1 MKKLIFNKLIKLI
14 LVTFVVFSFVACGG
28 GGSSGGDDY
37 APAPVMQTNSDG
49 TIQILAPGYNDILPV
64 TLVCNGVTI
73 SQSATSN
80 NVPSLAIACGQE
92 AAFAV
97 QQTNY
102 SNYTWSLDGLG
113 VTPGT
118 LNENGRMCTFTPES
132 TGNYNLLIVVTKD
145 GLIGSLSV
153 NLMVSE

>member
-49 TIQILAPGYNDILPV
+49 TIQITAPSYDNDLSV
-64 TLVCNGVTI
+64 TLLVNGAVV
-73 SQSATSN
+73 SGN
-80 NVPSLAIACGQE
+80 NLSLQKDHE
-92 AAFAV
+92 ASFVV
-97 QQTNY
+97 QQADYTNY
-102 SNYTWSLDGLG
+102 SWTLDGRR

-118 LNENGRMCTFTPES
+118 LNENGRTCTFTPES
-132 TGNYNLLIVVTKD
+132 AGIYNILIIVTKD
-145 GLIGSLSV
+145 GLRGSLSV
-153 NLMVSE
+153 NIVVSE

>member
-49 TIQILAPGYNDILPV
+49 TIQIQAPGYDTLPV
-64 TLVCNGVTI
+64 TLLVNGAVA
-73 SQSATSN
+73 SGTSL
-80 NVPSLAIACGQE
+80 VLQKDQE
-92 AAFAV
+92 VSFAV
-97 QQTNY
+97 QEENY
-102 SNYTWSLDGLG
+102 TNYTWSLDGLG

-118 LNENGRMCTFTPES
+118 LNENGRTCTFTPES
-132 TGNYNLLIVVTKD
+132 TGNNYELFITVTKD
-145 GLIGSLSV
+145 SSNGSLRV
-153 NLMVSE
+153 YFRVSE

>member
-49 TIQILAPGYNDILPV
+49 TIQILAPSYDNDLSV
-64 TLVCNGVTI
+64 TLLVNGAVV
-73 SQSATSN
+73 N
-80 NVPSLAIACGQE
+80 GNSLSLQKDHE
-92 AAFAV
+92 ASFVV
-97 QQTNY
+97 QQADYNNY
-102 SNYTWSLDGLG
+102 SWTLDGRG

-118 LNENGRMCTFTPES
+118 LNENGRTCTFTPES
-132 TGNYNLLIVVTKD
+132 AGIYNILIIVTKD
-145 GLIGSLSV
+145 GLRGSLSV
-153 NLMVSE
+153 NLVVSE

>member
-1 MKKLIFNKLIKLI
+1 MKKLVFNKLIKLI

-73 SQSATSN
+73 SQSPTSN

-97 QQTNY
+97 QQTDY
-102 SNYTWSLDGLG
+102 DSYTWSLGG
-113 VTPGT
+113 
-118 LNENGRMCTFTPES
+118 NGRTCTFTPES

-153 NLMVSE
+153 NLVVSE

>member
-80 NVPSLAIACGQE
+80 NVPSLAITCGQE
-92 AAFAV
+92 AVFAV

-118 LNENGRMCTFTPES
+118 LNENGRKCTFTQES

-153 NLMVSE
+153 NLVVSE